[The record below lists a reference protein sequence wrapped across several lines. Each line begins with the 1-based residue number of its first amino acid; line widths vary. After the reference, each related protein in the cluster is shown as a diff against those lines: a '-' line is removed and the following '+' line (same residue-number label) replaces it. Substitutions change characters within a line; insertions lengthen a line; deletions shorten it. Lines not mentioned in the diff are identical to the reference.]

1 MNMNGWDTVFVAS
14 VDAINASLS
23 RSTVKLLQKFS
34 FSEQGDSVSG
44 VFGTWSVVAGGS
56 GKLLMLQIQIT
67 SGTMLM
73 AAGATPIDLS
83 GMAALLLVNL
93 QILPSPATP
102 ASQSLVFNFKQVGPV
117 ASSSSGVGVVTP
129 HDILNSGNLTLVQ
142 KAALGSAVANVL
154 VENAGQVSFVF
165 ATVNPTQASAVGWM
179 HPVASRYA
187 YLAPAG
193 VPASLAIL
201 SVTSARDTSPLP
213 LLMDPAILLGTGNAG
228 LAVSPALFLQNVMGP
243 ALLASL
249 KASGSMDVN
258 GSGVLVN
265 TSTLNLPEIH
275 KAGESYHPQVDSM
288 TATITDTQI
297 NVAMNGSCDMHMGV
311 RMTFG
316 ATSNLSASLS
326 TGGSSLQLA
335 TVGTPTFH
343 KDVSIPWYD
352 HMFDIVGVL
361 PEIILQSCV
370 AAISSELAGGISSST
385 SADAFVQSAPAI
397 VSWANGGG
405 FKVQTA
411 SLASSLCL
419 RGVLS

>member
-1 MNMNGWDTVFVAS
+1 
-14 VDAINASLS
+14 
-23 RSTVKLLQKFS
+23 
-34 FSEQGDSVSG
+34 
-44 VFGTWSVVAGGS
+44 
-56 GKLLMLQIQIT
+56 
-67 SGTMLM
+67 
-73 AAGATPIDLS
+73 
-83 GMAALLLVNL
+83 MAALLLVNL